1 QFGQITQCVSG
12 GDLHLFVDTGSTHV
26 ERTAEDEGEAQY
38 VVDLVR
44 VVRTPGGHDHVGTGR
59 MGQLRA
65 DFRIGV
71 GAGEHHRIGCHAVEA
86 FGAQQVG
93 ARQANENIRAVERI
107 FQSALVGLVCEHSLV
122 LGQIITP
129 GMHHAPAVDPEG
141 SLDLCTHAN
150 QQLHAGS
157 GRRTGAHAN
166 DFCLFQRLAGNF
178 QCVEHASRG
187 HDRGAVLVIME
198 YRDIALLDQRALDF
212 EALGRL
218 DVLEI
223 DAAEGDGDALDRIDK
238 GLRALCV
245 HFDVEYIDT
254 GEALEQYAFTFHHRL
269 GGQRAEVAQAK
280 NGSTVGNHG
289 HKVAFAGVA
298 VSQFG
303 VAANFAYRLGNA
315 WAIGQGQIASG
326 GSWLGQ
332 LDAQL

>member
-1 QFGQITQCVSG
+1 
-12 GDLHLFVDTGSTHV
+12 
-26 ERTAEDEGEAQY
+26 
-38 VVDLVR
+38 
-44 VVRTPGGHDHVGTGR
+44 
-59 MGQLRA
+59 
-65 DFRIGV
+65 
-71 GAGEHHRIGCHAVEA
+71 
-86 FGAQQVG
+86 
-93 ARQANENIRAVERI
+93 
-107 FQSALVGLVCEHSLV
+107 
-122 LGQIITP
+122 
-129 GMHHAPAVDPEG
+129 
-141 SLDLCTHAN
+141 
-150 QQLHAGS
+150 
-157 GRRTGAHAN
+157 N

-218 DVLEI
+218 DVLEV

-332 LDAQL
+332 LDAQLSRTGLRVVFERGGFQVSHGAFPLVLLGTDRSPSIRQD